1 VDDIIEIATF
11 GTAFEARA
19 AAAHLASED
28 IRASVLTD
36 NAGGAIPS
44 MSLLEGGVRLVV
56 AAPDAESARRI
67 LEERALPDD
76 DETDDGETTYAN
88 DADTGNE
95 TSKWN

>member
-1 VDDIIEIATF
+1 VDDIIEIATY

-19 AAAHLASED
+19 AAAHLESEN

-56 AAPDAESARRI
+56 AAPDAERARTI
-67 LEERALPDD
+67 LEEREVPEDDIDADRVDEPDAG
-76 DETDDGETTYAN
+76 DETSEW
-88 DADTGNE
+88 
-95 TSKWN
+95 S

>member
-1 VDDIIEIATF
+1 MDDIIEIATF

-19 AAAHLASED
+19 VAAHLASEG

-56 AAPDAESARRI
+56 AASDVERARSVIKERISTDDAEN
-67 LEERALPDD
+67 ERGEGDEGNEA
-76 DETDDGETTYAN
+76 DETTEWDRP
-88 DADTGNE
+88 
-95 TSKWN
+95 

>member
-36 NAGGAIPS
+36 NAGGTIPS

-56 AAPDAESARRI
+56 TAADAERARKV
-67 LEERALPDD
+67 LEERVLPDED
-76 DETDDGETTYAN
+76 IPHDGEANDVDEADRADETSEW
-88 DADTGNE
+88 
-95 TSKWN
+95 S

>member
-1 VDDIIEIATF
+1 MDDIIEIATF

-19 AAAHLASED
+19 VKAHLASEG

-56 AAPDAESARRI
+56 AASDVERARSV
-67 LEERALPDD
+67 LEERFSTDD
-76 DETDDGETTYAN
+76 TENEGDEGDEGAEVVDETTEWDRP
-88 DADTGNE
+88 
-95 TSKWN
+95 